1 MGAWEELIKGGQRP
15 KNRWGWESG
24 MMSAAEKK
32 KCINKHVFYLRYIQ
46 KNIHWRHESILGFR
60 KLNSWITV
68 IPTTCLWSYSLIKF
82 YWSYIII
89 VFQICF
95 GNSWLQCSTAETDLF
110 VSNTVTTLQPVLC
123 VCIQPLH
130 VNILQQSKRMT
141 AKIRVC
147 RCGLGKH
154 STGTASEERN

>member
-1 MGAWEELIKGGQRP
+1 MRGTHKRRAKAKEQMRMRKWYDECSR
-15 KNRWGWESG
+15 
-24 MMSAAEKK
+24 EKK
-32 KCINKHVFYLRYIQ
+32 CKNKHVFYLRYIQ
-46 KNIHWRHESILGFR
+46 ENIHWSHESILGFR
-60 KLNSWITV
+60 KLRPCSWITV

-82 YWSYIII
+82 YWNYIII

-95 GNSWLQCSTAETDLF
+95 GNFWLQCSAAETDLF
-110 VSNTVTTLQPVLC
+110 VSYTVTTLQPVRC
-123 VCIQPLH
+123 VCIQCLN
-130 VNILQQSKRMT
+130 VKILQQSKRMT